1 MKGADR
7 NILFVVPVIVVLAA
21 VWVLLVSPKQDQ
33 VKKLDTQISTL
44 QSSVQQQRQTVQQG
58 RQARKHF
65 PRDYQ
70 RLVVTGKAVPTQDET
85 ASLLVQ
91 VNRIAGHSGISFESI
106 TQGGSD
112 ASSSGTSPTAAAPT
126 TVSGGATPGPGGLTT
141 LPYTLT
147 FNGTFFQIAD
157 FIARLD
163 RLVDPKKGTI
173 AANGRLTTIDGFTLG
188 ADEKKPFPALLATV
202 SLTTYLTPDAQA
214 ATAGADASGSAAPA
228 AAGTAAPAAAP
239 ASSATPAPTSSS
251 TTPAS
256 STTAA
261 PATP

>member
-1 MKGADR
+1 
-7 NILFVVPVIVVLAA
+7 LAA
-21 VWVLLVSPKQDQ
+21 VWILVVAPKQDQ
-33 VKKLDTQISTL
+33 VKKLDTQISGL
-44 QSSVQQQRQTVQQG
+44 QSSVEQQRATVQQG

-70 RLVVTGKAVPTQDET
+70 RLVVTGKAVPTQDEA

-91 VNRIAGHSGISFESI
+91 VNRIAAQSGISFQTI
-106 TQGGSD
+106 TQTGSD
-112 ASSSGTSPTAAAPT
+112 AASSGASAATPAPT
-126 TVSGGATPGPGGLTT
+126 TVSGGAGTGPGGLTT

-147 FNGTFFQIAD
+147 FQGTFFQIAD

-163 RLVDPKKGTI
+163 RLVDPKNGTI

-188 ADEKKPFPALLATV
+188 SDENKPFPHLLATV
-202 SLTTYLTPDAQA
+202 SVTTYLTPGAQA
-214 ATAGADASGSAAPA
+214 ATAGADAGVS
-228 AAGTAAPAAAP
+228 AAPAAAP

-251 TTPAS
+251 TAPAS

>member
-1 MKGADR
+1 MNIKGADR

-21 VWVLLVSPKQDQ
+21 VWILVVSPKQDQ
-33 VKKLDTQISTL
+33 VKKLDTQISNL
-44 QSSVQQQRQTVQQG
+44 QSSVQQQRATVQQG

-70 RLVVTGKAVPTQDET
+70 RLVVTGKAVPAQDEA

-91 VNRIAGHSGISFESI
+91 VNRIAALSGANFQTI
-106 TQGGSD
+106 TQSSGEA
-112 ASSSGTSPTAAAPT
+112 ASSGASAIAPAPT
-126 TVSGGATPGPGGLTT
+126 TLSGGASPGPGGLTT

-147 FNGTFFQIAD
+147 FQGNFFQIAD

-163 RLVDPKKGTI
+163 RLVDPRKGTI
-173 AANGRLTTIDGFTLG
+173 AANGRLTTIDGFTLA
-188 ADEKKPFPALLATV
+188 ADEKKPFPALLATLSV
-202 SLTTYLTPDAQA
+202 TTYLTPDAQA
-214 ATAGADASGSAAPA
+214 ATAGA
-228 AAGTAAPAAAP
+228 AAPAAAP

-251 TTPAS
+251 STPAS

>member
-1 MKGADR
+1 MNMKGADR

-21 VWVLLVSPKQDQ
+21 VWILVVSPKQDQ
-33 VKKLDTQISTL
+33 VKKLDTQISGL
-44 QSSVQQQRQTVQQG
+44 QSSVEQQRATVEKG

-65 PRDYQ
+65 ASDYQ
-70 RLVVTGKAVPTQDET
+70 KLVVTGKAVPAQDEA

-91 VNRIAGHSGISFESI
+91 VNKIAALSGVNFQKIS
-106 TQGGSD
+106 QGGD
-112 ASSSGTSPTAAAPT
+112 QTASSGASATTPTPT
-126 TVSGGATPGPGGLTT
+126 ATPGPGGLTT

-147 FNGTFFQIAD
+147 FEGNFFQIAD
-157 FIARLD
+157 FIARID
-163 RLVDPKKGTI
+163 RLVDPKGGTI

-188 ADEKKPFPALLATV
+188 AEGTKPLPLLLATV
-202 SLTTYLTPDAQA
+202 SVTTYMTPDAQA
-214 ATAGADASGSAAPA
+214 ATAGA
-228 AAGTAAPAAAP
+228 AAPAAAP